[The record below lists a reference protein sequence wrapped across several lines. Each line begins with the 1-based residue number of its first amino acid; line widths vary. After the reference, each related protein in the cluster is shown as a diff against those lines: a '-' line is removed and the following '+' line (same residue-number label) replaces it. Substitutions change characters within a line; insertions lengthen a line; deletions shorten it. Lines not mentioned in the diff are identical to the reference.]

1 MRDGT
6 DDPYEFIQWAL
17 VVVVLALGVVT
28 DPLVQRMAEA
38 RYRLGWFVRDFYV
51 RASEWIALTRK
62 RRQR

>member
-6 DDPYEFIQWAL
+6 EDPYEFIQWAL
-17 VVVVLALGVVT
+17 VVAVLVLGVVT

-51 RASEWIALTRK
+51 RASEWIVLAGK
-62 RRQR
+62 RRRR